1 VSFGWD
7 CYCPRGHQLWTSWLG
22 TTGCLAPDCEHRRVT
37 EPGEEIA
44 LARHDPPRPCG
55 HPAYVGWGPR
65 YGCRIEGCEHYL
77 PGVDVTKE
85 KERK

>member
-1 VSFGWD
+1 MTNAVRD
-7 CYCPRGHQLWTSWLG
+7 QMRG
-22 TTGCLAPDCEHRRVT
+22 RRVT

-44 LARHDPPRPCG
+44 LARHDPPGPCG